1 MHDRTALGAADVSH
15 EVLSS
20 IVASALEDP
29 TAELLSSCAE
39 VVPYDLVALTTAG
52 RYRVHGRADTR
63 HGDRPYRLF
72 VKVVQSWSRTPHF
85 AHVPAELRDIALAG
99 LPWEVEP
106 AVYGS
111 DLRSC
116 LPPGLTMPRAYAI
129 RPVDDLSAA
138 LWLETVE
145 HVQEPW
151 PLERFAEA
159 ARLLGRLAASA
170 QVRPLAHVGRGA
182 QQHVVRGYAQG
193 RLRHQLLPALR
204 DDGLWHHPLLAG
216 PFTPELRER
225 TMAAFGRLDDIVDE
239 LESVPVMTLH
249 GDATTRNLL
258 VRGNGSG
265 FTLIDFGFWSEGP
278 VGFDLGQL
286 LVGEVQTGERPADG
300 LPELEQVCVPAYV
313 EGLRA
318 EGCDVPLHT
327 VQRAHALQSLLFSG
341 LSAVPLELLGA
352 APSPEAHRIA
362 RERATMATFLLDLVD
377 STA

>member
-52 RYRVHGRADTR
+52 RYRVHGRAVTR
-63 HGDRPYRLF
+63 DGERPYRLF

-159 ARLLGRLAASA
+159 ARLLGGWRPVRRCDPSRTSGGVQGSRSSAATPRGGCATSSSRRSRTRA
-170 QVRPLAHVGRGA
+170 VAGTPWSPRPSRPSCASGRC
-182 QQHVVRGYAQG
+182 
-193 RLRHQLLPALR
+193 RHS
-204 DDGLWHHPLLAG
+204 GG
-216 PFTPELRER
+216 
-225 TMAAFGRLDDIVDE
+225 
-239 LESVPVMTLH
+239 S
-249 GDATTRNLL
+249 TT
-258 VRGNGSG
+258 SS
-265 FTLIDFGFWSEGP
+265 TSWS
-278 VGFDLGQL
+278 
-286 LVGEVQTGERPADG
+286 R
-300 LPELEQVCVPAYV
+300 
-313 EGLRA
+313 
-318 EGCDVPLHT
+318 
-327 VQRAHALQSLLFSG
+327 
-341 LSAVPLELLGA
+341 
-352 APSPEAHRIA
+352 SP
-362 RERATMATFLLDLVD
+362 
-377 STA
+377 